1 MEILSKSLIF
11 CARII
16 PSVFLGIVM
25 VNILENLGWTKRIGW
40 IAKPFTRLGRLTDA
54 SGVSFIVSFGS
65 PSSANAMLMQLFRE
79 NKIDKKEMYITS
91 LANTFPSALMH
102 WRSMLPV
109 LIPLLGLTG
118 VVYFAI
124 YIFIGFIK
132 TIAVLVVGR
141 FILKDKKEQP
151 QVESPVFVKLK
162 LPELIK
168 KSIKQGW
175 PLMRRVFF
183 ITIPVTVLVF
193 YLIDLGI
200 FEWLTTK
207 IQGVTEVFPVPIEG
221 LSISA
226 AYFGHVVAAYTIA
239 GNMLTAGVISAKN
252 IILSMLLGQ
261 VLSSV
266 VSSFR
271 HAAPYYIGIFG
282 VKSGTELLFY
292 SSCLHIFF
300 TTIMFFIIYY
310 FV

>member
-1 MEILSKSLIF
+1 MEVLSKSLVF

-16 PSVFLGIVM
+16 PFVVLGIVL
-25 VNILENLGWTKRIGW
+25 VNMLENLGWTKRIGW
-40 IAKPFTRLGRLTDA
+40 IAKPFTRLGRLKDA
-54 SGVSFIVSFGS
+54 CGVSFIVSFAS
-65 PSSANAMLMQLFRE
+65 PSSANGMLMQLFRE
-79 NKIDKKEMYITS
+79 KKIEKKEMYIAS
-91 LANTFPSALMH
+91 LANTFPSSLMH

-118 VVYFAI
+118 IVYFAI
-124 YIFIGFIK
+124 YILIGFIK
-132 TIAVLVVGR
+132 TIAILIVGR
-141 FILKDKKEQP
+141 FILKDNTEQV
-151 QVESPVFVKLK
+151 QIKSPVFVKLK
-162 LPELIK
+162 KLELIK

-175 PLMRRVFF
+175 PLMKRVFF
-183 ITIPVTVLVF
+183 ITIPVTVLMF
-193 YLIDLGI
+193 YLIDLGV

-207 IQGVTEVFPVPIEG
+207 IQGVTRFFPVPVEG

-239 GNMLTAGVISAKN
+239 GNMLAAGVISAKN
-252 IILSMLLGQ
+252 VILSMLLGQ

-271 HAAPYYIGIFG
+271 HAAPYYVGIFG

-300 TTIMFFIIYY
+300 TTVMFFIIYY